1 MAEML
6 VVVSYFGAMTVAV
19 WLIGVITGGGDEAA
33 NLPEPAVVKAHSTQT
48 RRSVGRRGRG

>member
-19 WLIGVITGGGDEAA
+19 WLIGVITGGGGEAGS
-33 NLPEPAVVKAHSTQT
+33 LQEPVVVKARSNRARRTVT
-48 RRSVGRRGRG
+48 RQGRH